1 MDALKPAVVAASL
14 LISSVALAGEVKI
27 TALYNQPKSAEEFDK
42 YYYEKHMPLVYAVRE
57 IKKVEVARPRPSPTG
72 APSPYYVVT
81 ELWFE
86 SPDALKAV
94 AATPEWKA
102 IVADIP
108 NFAPPG
114 TATIVVS
121 EVEPKR

>member
-1 MDALKPAVVAASL
+1 M
-14 LISSVALAGEVKI
+14 
-27 TALYNQPKSAEEFDK
+27 
-42 YYYEKHMPLVYAVRE
+42 VYAVRE
-57 IKKVEVARPRPSPTG
+57 IKEVEVARPRPSPF
-72 APSPYYVVT
+72 APSPYYDVT

-86 SPDALKAV
+86 RPEALKAV

-102 IVADIP
+102 IVAMP
-108 NFAPPG
+108 AG

>member
-1 MDALKPAVVAASL
+1 MRAIMSPIVATALLASSAAV
-14 LISSVALAGEVKI
+14 AGQVKI
-27 TALYNQPKSAEEFDK
+27 TVLYNQPKSAEDFDK
-42 YYYEKHMPLVYAVRE
+42 YYYEKHMPMVYAVKD
-57 IKKVEVARPRPSPTG
+57 IKKVEVARTAPS
-72 APSPYYVVT
+72 ARSPYYVVT
-81 ELWFE
+81 ELWFD
-86 SPDALKAV
+86 SPEALKAV

-102 IVADIP
+102 IVDDVA